1 MARDVVAR
9 FNRKRIWIPALVLSL
24 AVMLGG
30 GALAMGT
37 IPDASGVF
45 HACYNTHNGAV
56 RLVVSGPCRNNER
69 LVTWNQAGQPG
80 PQGPQGLPG
89 ATGATGATGP
99 AGPAGPQGP
108 RGDTGAT
115 GPAGA
120 TGATGPAGPT
130 GAQGPKGDTGATG
143 PTGPVGPQGVPGTPA
158 SGSAVLFGGTGFVDA
173 LDSDGFVG
181 LGDAPYVRATA
192 AAGGSTLAIGGTLSN
207 FTAAL
212 GSRSTTGTVVFN
224 VFKNGTL
231 TSVTCSMLATSS
243 TCSDSVHTLTFA
255 IGDTIAV
262 EIKNSAGGTIVNAG
276 WTAGYG
282 A

>member
-115 GPAGA
+115 GPA
-120 TGATGPAGPT
+120 
-130 GAQGPKGDTGATG
+130 GATG